1 MAANNKANVSTTRG
15 NKGGYLFSAPVGT
28 AGAPT
33 KTNFKAA
40 QWLTNGNPP
49 EGWECLGYIPTDGFT
64 ETPDLGSG
72 EAIRDINQEQL
83 DETEGEPTETIIFA
97 LMEIKKH
104 TLGTV
109 YGHDNVT
116 DDGGVL
122 EAKHKWGNR
131 DEHYQ
136 YVFLLLLKNDRAWTK
151 YIPDGKVSS
160 VAEFTGN
167 KTTVAKHEVTVT
179 YLNDEDGTGCYDWF
193 DSTETPAPQLTA
205 LSGTG
210 ITLSPTFA
218 AGTRT
223 YTATSSAGST
233 TITATAGT
241 GKTVAVKDGNG
252 NSYSSGGSVPLVT
265 GKNVLTITVT
275 DTSTGAK
282 GIYTLTITKS

>member
-1 MAANNKANVSTTRG
+1 MAANNKANVSTVRG
-15 NKGGYLFSAPVGT
+15 HKGGYLFSAPLGT
-28 AGAPT
+28 PGAPT
-33 KTNFKAA
+33 KNSFHPED
-40 QWLTNGNPP
+40 WLDNGEPP
-49 EGWECLGYIPTDGFT
+49 AGWENLGYIPEDGITESYNIDSGEDINDINLDAVDGTDGKVE
-64 ETPDLGSG
+64 ETLTV
-72 EAIRDINQEQL
+72 AFM
-83 DETEGEPTETIIFA
+83 ET
-97 LMEIKKH
+97 KKH
-104 TLGTV
+104 TLGTKF
-109 YGHDNVT
+109 GHANVT
-116 DDGGVL
+116 DADGVL
-122 EAKHKWGNR
+122 EAKHNWGNAG
-131 DEHYQ
+131 EHYQ
-136 YVFLLLLKNDRAWTK
+136 YVFLLIMKNDRYWTK
-151 YIPDGKVSS
+151 YIPDAKVSS
-160 VAEFTGN
+160 LADLSMRKTSVAQ
-167 KTTVAKHEVTVT
+167 HEVTLK
-179 YLNDEDGTGCYDWF
+179 YLTDEDGTGCYDWY